1 MVSSKENAA
10 LNGKQPFS
18 VRLKRKLNGWFGK
31 SAGDRTFHIINDIVF
46 TLVGLIALYP
56 FLYVVV
62 KSLQAYDV
70 SSGVQRV
77 TFSFAAYQMIFQDTG
92 LIQTFFFTVFV
103 VIAGTAANL
112 FVTYFCAYALSQKK
126 LKGRKFFLIYF
137 LIPMYFSGGLIP
149 SYILI
154 RSLHLKNTISVYI
167 LPQLCS
173 SFNLIIVKNFLY
185 SLPESTQEAAMIDGA
200 DHFTVMWKICMPLSA
215 PILATIGLWVAV
227 GKWNDWMTGL
237 LYIDQKELYIMQ
249 NYLRTV
255 LVSSYS
261 TDTGNP
267 DIMAKSEAMVMANI
281 VVGIL
286 PIVASFPFVQKY
298 FIKGMILG
306 SVKE

>member
-1 MVSSKENAA
+1 
-10 LNGKQPFS
+10 
-18 VRLKRKLNGWFGK
+18 
-31 SAGDRTFHIINDIVF
+31 
-46 TLVGLIALYP
+46 
-56 FLYVVV
+56 
-62 KSLQAYDV
+62 
-70 SSGVQRV
+70 
-77 TFSFAAYQMIFQDTG
+77 
-92 LIQTFFFTVFV
+92 
-103 VIAGTAANL
+103 
-112 FVTYFCAYALSQKK
+112 
-126 LKGRKFFLIYF
+126 
-137 LIPMYFSGGLIP
+137 
-149 SYILI
+149 
-154 RSLHLKNTISVYI
+154 
-167 LPQLCS
+167 
-173 SFNLIIVKNFLY
+173 
-185 SLPESTQEAAMIDGA
+185 MIDGA

>member
-1 MVSSKENAA
+1 MVSSKGNAV
-10 LNGKQPFS
+10 NGKLPFS
-18 VRLKRKLNGWFGK
+18 ARLKRKLNDVFGK
-31 SAGDRTFHIINDIVF
+31 NAADRTFHIINNVVF

-56 FLYVVV
+56 FLYVVI

-77 TFSFAAYQMIFQDTG
+77 MFSFAAYQMIFQDAG

-126 LKGRKFFLIYF
+126 LRGRKFFLIYF

-237 LYIDQKELYIMQ
+237 LYIDQKDLYIMQ

>member
-1 MVSSKENAA
+1 MVKSIKTKFN
-10 LNGKQPFS
+10 Q
-18 VRLKRKLNGWFGK
+18 WFGK
-31 SAGDRTFHIINDIVF
+31 TAGDRTFNIINTVVF
-46 TLVGLIALYP
+46 VLVGLIAFYP
-56 FLYVVV
+56 FLYVII

-77 TFSFAAYQMIFQDTG
+77 TFSFSAYQMIFQDDG
-92 LIQTFFFTVFV
+92 LITTFFFTVFV
-103 VIAGTAANL
+103 VLLGTAANL
-112 FVTYFCAYALSQKK
+112 IVTYLCAYSLSQKK
-126 LKGRKFFLIYF
+126 LKGRKFFLIFF

-154 RSLHLKNTISVYI
+154 RTLQLKNTVSVYI

-173 SFNLIIVKNFLY
+173 AFNLIIVKNFLY
-185 SLPESTQEAAMIDGA
+185 SLPESITEAAMIDGA
-200 DHFTVMWKICMPLSA
+200 NHFTIMLKICMPLSV

-237 LYIDQKELYIMQ
+237 LYIDEKELYIMQ

-255 LVSSYS
+255 LVSSFS

-267 DIMAKSEAMVMANI
+267 NIMAKSEAMLMANI

-306 SVKE
+306 SVKG